1 MAVIKNSIINPP
13 QFDADSNAYQT
24 ILPDVTTP
32 SPAQRSIPISVET
45 NLDATA
51 VAIHFT
57 LGTVNSGDIVPDA
70 ANPRVSGNTRIW
82 NFAWTHVAA
91 GSYQFSATVT
101 TPGGSAT
108 ASRSVSVMFRQLV
121 NATSGRIDNDDDG
134 LPDAIEATVT
144 PLPGTPPDS
153 WTNDQVHLAMISG
166 RTNPLSPDTD
176 GDDLSDGL
184 ELGWGSALPD
194 TNPATDTN
202 GNGTPNFQPD
212 LDPPVYNTTDMAGP
226 PGDYSYFS
234 PWPYNPNN
242 SRTDQ
247 IAGSVT
253 NPNKP
258 DSDDDGLPD
267 GVEDRSYLIT
277 SGAGGAPN
285 YQVVH
290 NGRVDIGVPDAN
302 GIVHVIAHPP
312 TFYNSSRV
320 DRPKLLAHSPAAVW
334 LETDPN
340 NPDTTGCALSDGAKD
355 ANHNGIVDLAIIDR
369 NQSDASGNF
378 VVLGTFSSFTQSI
391 TVTRSGSPL
400 TFRYSDFCYPY
411 LEVSGPAAG
420 TTFTSTALDKNRL
433 AATFRPA
440 GTLRSDGL
448 DVIWLETDPR
458 LRSTSGDG
466 LPDGWKLQYQLDPWD
481 DGVVGHYNLH
491 TGKLITSADNG
502 PDGTPAG
509 DGISNLTKFLSGL
522 DPHVA
527 GQPAPPPP
535 GSIHIGPG
543 VATTVGAVTNNHSGT
558 DWSAGDLIALDY
570 RDGDGPNNN
579 GADIYHAYDGWDTS
593 RDLLAFY
600 AHDGGEPRLGGDGQF
615 YFRVD
620 LADLQPL
627 AEQGNLDIYVAINFG
642 NPGTGEYNLP
652 DQVDTGT
659 TMGWQAVVASY
670 QTDNGRVYLWDKS
683 RSGAGAHSTA
693 IGQDL
698 AQFNVAVRDQNS
710 ANGFDKASYNSDLD
724 MVEFSISRQA
734 LLDAGWGG
742 NASTLNYQVYTTKDG
757 TQNSPPGAGDLGGR
771 SDIRDALR
779 NDWIASDYW
788 QDQPNIAGS
797 NSILR
802 SWVGLSADND
812 RGKRIKVI
820 SLIHGNQAIQ
830 PGSTLQNLFNTNAG
844 AGYFRPLDA
853 HQAYNVPLTLH
864 ITPTLASA
872 IQWAAADPASGH
884 PWRDGPAL
892 NARIAGLLA
901 NGTVDLLGSTFSDHI
916 LPYFSKPYN
925 RDNVA
930 LATEFLTT
938 IYGRAPSA
946 NVFWTPE
953 RVSDQGVLDKV
964 HDLGYGFTFI
974 DQSRHVLKWFGRSS
988 ALASDAYRLNR
999 INDTTCFVIN
1009 DGLSA
1014 YLLQNDDHGLP
1025 LPLRDLLQHLARS
1038 GPNDQVVV
1046 LVNNWEDFS
1055 NNEAA
1060 TAYDQNIAWLA
1071 SHPWIQLVTPDQ
1083 IAGGQLD
1090 TSVPPNPTSPGGF
1103 GAVPRGSG
1111 LVLAQ
1116 VAKDWLDHATEQ
1128 GYDHWYAGSA
1138 LEEGLSGKIFEVRP
1152 GVPLAL
1158 AYGQIGSGS
1167 GLADSVWNSVAGLSG
1182 NVGSLAKLAR
1192 GTLHA
1197 SVLETAFHNQTANDL
1212 GKFSNGDYIYPD
1224 TSSQSLAPFAKFA
1237 QSQTRCAAVYSRVNA
1252 WAAAAATGSY
1262 ATTAVAEAADVDLDG
1277 EPEYLLFNDRVF
1289 ALFERIGG
1297 RMTQAWVRDI
1307 ASGEVFQSLGN
1318 PLGCAGSE
1326 TEEEGNVH
1334 LSASSGQ
1341 LAYRTSGFKDWFAQ
1355 SGGPGVGTH
1364 AYVNAEY
1371 TVAPVTGAS
1380 GWAFVSDDGQIT
1392 KTITLAPRSSR
1403 LAARYDLA
1411 AGINTLYVRHG
1422 MSPNL
1427 FDLLV
1432 SGQTNLSTLNDAVN
1446 GEVSVIDRNAQ
1457 ARTVRSFVKYRGG
1470 YTALYN
1476 DLAVDRD
1483 PNSGVDTFNM
1493 RNQAQTQQLE
1503 VAVTNGQSFAIGF
1516 ETGPSLSISTANDG
1530 IPDWWKQHYGLSLT
1544 DPAIANSPA
1553 PAGDGMTNGEKY
1565 VLGLDP
1571 TVVHPI
1577 GLSVTVTKNPQG
1589 RFALQFPTLLDR
1601 IYQISYAADPADP
1614 AGTWSAAG
1622 STLSGTGG
1630 VVSWSDDGST
1640 TGSPPASAKRRFY
1653 RVSIQVPPAQ

>member
-1 MAVIKNSIINPP
+1 M
-13 QFDADSNAYQT
+13 
-24 ILPDVTTP
+24 
-32 SPAQRSIPISVET
+32 
-45 NLDATA
+45 
-51 VAIHFT
+51 
-57 LGTVNSGDIVPDA
+57 
-70 ANPRVSGNTRIW
+70 
-82 NFAWTHVAA
+82 
-91 GSYQFSATVT
+91 
-101 TPGGSAT
+101 
-108 ASRSVSVMFRQLV
+108 
-121 NATSGRIDNDDDG
+121 
-134 LPDAIEATVT
+134 
-144 PLPGTPPDS
+144 
-153 WTNDQVHLAMISG
+153 
-166 RTNPLSPDTD
+166 
-176 GDDLSDGL
+176 
-184 ELGWGSALPD
+184 
-194 TNPATDTN
+194 
-202 GNGTPNFQPD
+202 
-212 LDPPVYNTTDMAGP
+212 
-226 PGDYSYFS
+226 
-234 PWPYNPNN
+234 
-242 SRTDQ
+242 
-247 IAGSVT
+247 
-253 NPNKP
+253 
-258 DSDDDGLPD
+258 
-267 GVEDRSYLIT
+267 
-277 SGAGGAPN
+277 
-285 YQVVH
+285 
-290 NGRVDIGVPDAN
+290 
-302 GIVHVIAHPP
+302 
-312 TFYNSSRV
+312 
-320 DRPKLLAHSPAAVW
+320 
-334 LETDPN
+334 
-340 NPDTTGCALSDGAKD
+340 
-355 ANHNGIVDLAIIDR
+355 
-369 NQSDASGNF
+369 
-378 VVLGTFSSFTQSI
+378 
-391 TVTRSGSPL
+391 
-400 TFRYSDFCYPY
+400 
-411 LEVSGPAAG
+411 
-420 TTFTSTALDKNRL
+420 
-433 AATFRPA
+433 
-440 GTLRSDGL
+440 
-448 DVIWLETDPR
+448 
-458 LRSTSGDG
+458 
-466 LPDGWKLQYQLDPWD
+466 
-481 DGVVGHYNLH
+481 
-491 TGKLITSADNG
+491 
-502 PDGTPAG
+502 
-509 DGISNLTKFLSGL
+509 
-522 DPHVA
+522 
-527 GQPAPPPP
+527 
-535 GSIHIGPG
+535 
-543 VATTVGAVTNNHSGT
+543 ATTVGAVTNNHSGT

-830 PGSTLQNLFNTNAG
+830 PGSTLQNLINTNAG

-864 ITPTLASA
+864 LTPTLASA